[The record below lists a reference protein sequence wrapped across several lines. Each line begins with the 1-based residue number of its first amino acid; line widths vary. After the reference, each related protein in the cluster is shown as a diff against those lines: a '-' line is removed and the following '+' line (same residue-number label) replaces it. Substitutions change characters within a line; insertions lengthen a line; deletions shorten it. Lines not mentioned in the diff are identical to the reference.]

1 MSLAAWKGFMQLFT
15 EPFYWEKTVHGLDA
29 GHASRRPPAP
39 RPRGALRSRLQPP
52 LADGRRR
59 TAARPGHRAA
69 DAPAAR
75 WTIARIAPRSPSP
88 APAWALLMFAV
99 FAAVLLPGRLQ
110 DDDRRPRRR
119 LRRAQP
125 PDRAY
130 LVWWNDPPKLA
141 AIGFLFPPLTTLVF
155 LPLAA
160 IKPVA
165 TSLVALPLLTSIFAA
180 AGMVLLDR
188 TLARCEMPLPS
199 SRVPLILAFGLNP
212 MWVFYAGNGHE
223 RGGLPGDAGVRLYG
237 FISWYET
244 TEPRFLI
251 AAGFGFALLVV
262 TRYAFIVWALLVA
275 LLIGVALVRR
285 RASRV
290 EVEGSVIAFCRA
302 GRLRPGAVDPVQRA
316 DRRRAVR
323 LAVGPDLRPRR
334 STPPASTSAA
344 QLGFDEVS
352 RRLLELNVAVFPLAF
367 AAVPA
372 LVIAFLGQRNDMA
385 LWLASFIVLG
395 IVIMGAHALI
405 SQNEGLLTLRDSMPM
420 ALTSLVGAAW
430 VYRSYAGFR
439 IGGLG
444 RDAGAADRQ
453 PLHRLEGRCRTT
465 PSSRW
470 SRRSPARSP
479 PATSQEGTS
488 SRGGFNVGIDPEAQ
502 MAAVHQGP
510 HPHEQRD
517 PDRQRADVRGDP
529 AQRPARRCSATAST
543 RATRRGTSVLND
555 PYGKV
560 RYLLA
565 AYNPR
570 SGDLITRHYP
580 GLNAGSVPGMTVVF
594 RTERY
599 ILVRVA
605 TTNPNAPVRRT
616 TTNNRN
622 RTGTGSQTFAPAG
635 STLPRPLV
643 A

>member
-1 MSLAAWKGFMQLFT
+1 MAVAA
-15 EPFYWEKTVHGLDA
+15 PPPGL
-29 GHASRRPPAP
+29 
-39 RPRGALRSRLQPP
+39 
-52 LADGRRR
+52 
-59 TAARPGHRAA
+59 GHRAHTSGTPLDDRPYRPEVA
-69 DAPAAR
+69 IPGAR
-75 WTIARIAPRSPSP
+75 MG
-88 APAWALLMFAV
+88 LLMFVV
-99 FAAVLLPGRLQ
+99 FAAFYFFVGYKVTITDHVVVFDALNRLT
-110 DDDRRPRRR
+110 D
-119 LRRAQP
+119 
-125 PDRAY
+125 AY

-141 AIGFLFPPLTTLVF
+141 AIGFLFPPLTTFVF
-155 LPLAA
+155 LPLAV

-180 AGMVLLDR
+180 AGIVWLDR
-188 TLARCEMPLPS
+188 TLARCEMPLVF
-199 SRVPLILAFGLNP
+199 RLPLILAFGLNP
-212 MWVFYAGNGHE
+212 MWVFYAGNGMSE
-223 RGGLPGDAGVRLYG
+223 AVYLAMLAFCLYG

-262 TRYAFIVWALLVA
+262 TRYSFIIWALLVA

-290 EVEGSVIAFCRA
+290 EVEGSVIAFA
-302 GRLRPGAVDPVQRA
+302 APVVYALALWILFNALIVGEPFGWLSDQTSTQAVNATGIDVS
-316 DRRRAVR
+316 
-323 LAVGPDLRPRR
+323 G
-334 STPPASTSAA
+334 S
-344 QLGFDEVS
+344 LGFDEVS

-430 VYRSYAGFR
+430 VYRSYAAFR
-439 IGGLG
+439 LVVWGVTLVLLIVNLFTAWKGMQ
-444 RDAGAADRQ
+444 DYPFQ
-453 PLHRLEGRCRTT
+453 SLEQAFTR
-465 PSSRW
+465 
-470 SRRSPARSP
+470 AI
-479 PATSQEGTS
+479 ATGDSQEGTS
-488 SRGGFNVGIDPEAQ
+488 SRGGFTVGIDPEAQ
-502 MAAVHQGP
+502 MAQHIKNTIHTNNSILTDNAQTFGVILLNGQP
-510 HPHEQRD
+510 QVFW
-517 PDRQRADVRGDP
+517 DRIDKGD
-529 AQRPARRCSATAST
+529 AKWN
-543 RATRRGTSVLND
+543 SVLND

-560 RYLLA
+560 RYLLS

-580 GLNAGSVPGMTVVF
+580 GLNAGAVPGMTVVY

-622 RTGTGSQTFAPAG
+622 RNGTGTGSQTFA
-635 STLPRPLV
+635 RPGG
-643 A
+643 